1 MAPRKRPLHAKTGQ
15 THVCVALGPC
25 ASLNPNVKMEIP
37 VETAILIL
45 GWMVFIAL
53 VLAIAGAVRAA
64 LPFLAAIVLLILMV
78 RLRMRPS

>member
-1 MAPRKRPLHAKTGQ
+1 
-15 THVCVALGPC
+15 
-25 ASLNPNVKMEIP
+25 MEIP